1 MTDTSWL
8 EGYGTELEEMWEELG
23 YFDECEEEEEFVPTA
38 LDKHPLRPMEY

>member
-1 MTDTSWL
+1 MTENTSWL

-23 YFDECEEEEEFVPTA
+23 YFDECEEEEFVPTA